1 VPPPSVAP
9 AVRADQEAMC
19 ERATKVV
26 TELITRMGFDASATT
41 TMDARTRE
49 IFVRVQSQGVAHL
62 IGRRGQTLD
71 ALEHILTR
79 MLFPGEASSE
89 RQIVLDIGGYR
100 DRRRD
105 ELLRLAP
112 KLKAEAIARRCRVLV
127 GPMNSRDRKVLIG
140 ALTGDSTID
149 VQSEGTGFYRRV
161 QIAPAGT
168 RGENLPADVISDELV
183 DDTDTSEAGGADRQG
198 VPD

>member
-1 VPPPSVAP
+1 
-9 AVRADQEAMC
+9 
-19 ERATKVV
+19 
-26 TELITRMGFDASATT
+26 MGFDATATT
-41 TMDARTRE
+41 TLDERSRE
-49 IFVRVQSQGVAHL
+49 IVVRVRSQGEAHL
-62 IGRRGQTLD
+62 IGHRGQTLD

-105 ELLRLAP
+105 ELVRLAP
-112 KLKAEAIARRCRVLV
+112 KLKAEAIARHCRVLV
-127 GPMNSRDRKVLIG
+127 GPMNTRDRKILIG
-140 ALTGDSTID
+140 ALTGDATIE
-149 VQSEGTGFYRRV
+149 VQTEGTGYQRRV

-168 RGENLPADVISDELV
+168 RGENLPADVISDEPG
-183 DDTDTSEAGGADRQG
+183 DDADAGEAGGADRQG